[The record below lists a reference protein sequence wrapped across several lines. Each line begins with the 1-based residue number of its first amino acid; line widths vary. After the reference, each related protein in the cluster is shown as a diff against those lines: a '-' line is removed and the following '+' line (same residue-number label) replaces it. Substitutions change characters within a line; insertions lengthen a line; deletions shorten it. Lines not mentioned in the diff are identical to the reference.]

1 MEITLEECITKEV
14 RAEMT
19 HPVFSAY
26 AVSPHASPGIFKNKL
41 NYPEG
46 CNE

>member
-1 MEITLEECITKEV
+1 MEKPLEECTTKK
-14 RAEMT
+14 AGLEMT
-19 HPVFSAY
+19 YPVFSASY
-26 AVSPHASPGIFKNKL
+26 VSPHASPGIFKNKL